1 MSRGQAPA
9 TDGMRRP
16 MESDGIMTTRSSPP
30 TNESATNGTSPNT
43 PDLEIAPSRGDA
55 NGLRAARRAVAHGRT
70 LRGRGAPSCGRA
82 RGRRPGP
89 APRTGGRHGVA
100 ALPALPAG
108 GAGGAGRP
116 RPRPR
121 PGRGAP
127 TARAYPQ
134 DRQTLRWAADEHVAR
149 TLAPAPRRVRT
160 PAHPLGLRQL
170 EPRQAAQAGTDL
182 GRA

>member
-9 TDGMRRP
+9 TDGMRCP
-16 MESDGIMTTRSSPP
+16 MESDGIITTVSSPL
-30 TNESATNGTSPNT
+30 TDESVTNGTSPNT

-55 NGLRAARRAVAHGRT
+55 NGLRAARRALAHGRT
-70 LRGRGAPSCGRA
+70 LRGRGASLCGRA

-116 RPRPR
+116 GPRPR

-127 TARAYPQ
+127 TARAYSQ
-134 DRQTLRWAADEHVAR
+134 DRQTLRWAADEHDAR
-149 TLAPAPRRVRT
+149 TLAPAPRRSCR
-160 PAHPLGLRQL
+160 PAPPLGLREL
-170 EPRQAAQAGTDL
+170 ERRQAAQA
-182 GRA
+182 